1 MVNIIKSLLLG
12 LLVCSSAFAQID
24 ITTVKAKSLTGVTG
38 ARSIGDVILLP
49 IDSKPVFSEVAI
61 VTVESPAKFIR
72 VRAYKSIFETATVTR
87 LDEKNYMLSGL
98 PGRYAVEVTAFDP
111 TSGIEEKSIEVVLG
125 SSPNPDPKPD
135 DPPVPQPV
143 KSFRVIFVRE
153 SGTTL
158 PGSQT
163 AITGAKS
170 VRDYLT
176 AKTTPEGGLAGWREY
191 DPNQNIANEQSA
203 MKSLWAAAKSSIS
216 KVPCV
221 VVELN
226 GKVSVIDYP
235 QNTTEAIKTLKEY
248 GGQ

>member
-12 LLVCSSAFAQID
+12 LLACSSAFAQLD
-24 ITTVKAKSLTGVTG
+24 ITTVKAKSLTGAIG
-38 ARSIGDVILLP
+38 ARSVGDVILLP

-111 TSGIEEKSIEVVLG
+111 TSGIEEKSIEVILG
-125 SSPNPDPKPD
+125 SSPDPDPKPD
-135 DPPVPQPV
+135 DPPVPPV
-143 KSFRVIFVRE
+143 KSFRVIFVKE
-153 SGTTL
+153 SGSTL
-158 PGSQT
+158 PSSQT
-163 AITGAKS
+163 AITSAKS
-170 VRDYLT
+170 IRDYLT
-176 AKTTPEGGLAGWREY
+176 TKTTPEGGLAGWREY

-203 MKSLWAAAKSSIS
+203 MKSLWTAAKSSIS
-216 KVPCV
+216 KVPCI

-226 GKVSVIDYP
+226 GKVSLIDYP
-235 QNTTEAIKTLKEY
+235 QNTAEAIKTLKEY